1 MSAKRILHRPLRDAI
16 LFSLG
21 EIFRGGWP
29 ADKVIQRQM
38 KANRKWG
45 SHDRRLFA
53 ESVYDLVRW
62 WRRILFALEVPW
74 PEADRWTDDAPE
86 VLAKAVGFWMA
97 LKEVAPG
104 KGAEASEDF
113 TGALARW
120 NSEDGPRAVRASLP
134 NWLDQWGFE
143 QFGPRWEALLPALN
157 STAPV
162 YLRANLL
169 KTTSQKLLQQLRSE
183 GFSVE
188 PESEAALRLGQ
199 RTNVFV
205 SEVFKKGWFEIQ
217 DLHSQEVAKALQVE
231 PGLRVVDACAGGG
244 GKSLHLAALMGN
256 KGKIISMDVVERKLE
271 QLRERANRAG
281 ASIIETKLIDSTKA
295 IKRLE
300 ESADRVLLDVPCSGL
315 GVLRRNPDAK
325 WKLKPEEIARLRE
338 IQSDILG
345 RYSKMCRKG
354 GMLVYA
360 TCSIM
365 PDENEKQ
372 IENFLS
378 QHGTEFELLE
388 QRSLPLEVDGADG
401 FFIARLK
408 RLS

>member
-1 MSAKRILHRPLRDAI
+1 MSVKRVLHRPLWDAI

-62 WRRILFALEVPW
+62 WRKILFALEVEW
-74 PEADRWTDDAPE
+74 PESDHWVDDAPA
-86 VLAKAVGFWMA
+86 VLARAVAFWMA
-97 LKEVAPG
+97 LNDVTPSKGIEVSDVS
-104 KGAEASEDF
+104 K
-113 TGALARW
+113 ALARW
-120 NSEDGPRAVRASLP
+120 NLNEGPRAVRSSLP
-134 NWLDQWGFE
+134 NWLDEWGFQ
-143 QFGPRWEALLPALN
+143 QFGSQWEEILPGLN

-162 YLRANLL
+162 YLRTNLL
-169 KTTSQKLLQQLRSE
+169 KTNPKTLLERLRSE

-199 RTNVFV
+199 RGNVFV

-231 PGLRVVDACAGGG
+231 PGLRVIDACAGGG

-271 QLRERANRAG
+271 QLRERATRAG
-281 ASIIETKLIDSTKA
+281 ASIIETKLIDSTKV

-325 WKLKPEEIARLRE
+325 WKLKPEEIANLRGL
-338 IQSDILG
+338 QADILN
-345 RYSKMCRKG
+345 RYSKMCRKNG
-354 GMLVYA
+354 ILVYA

-372 IENFLS
+372 IESFLS
-378 QHGTEFELLE
+378 QHGTEFECLE
-388 QRSLPLEVDGADG
+388 QRTLPLEIDGADG

>member
-1 MSAKRILHRPLRDAI
+1 MSGKRVLHRPLWDAV

-62 WRRILFALEVPW
+62 WRRILFALEVAW
-74 PEADRWTDDAPE
+74 PEEDRWAEETPE
-86 VLAKAVGFWMA
+86 ILAEAAGFWMA
-97 LKEVAPG
+97 LNEVTPG
-104 KGAEASEDF
+104 KGIELRADF
-113 TGALARW
+113 ARALARW
-120 NSEDGPRAVRASLP
+120 NSDDGSRADRASLP

-143 QFGPRWEALLPALN
+143 QLGPKWEAVLPALN

-169 KTTSQKLLQQLRSE
+169 KTSPQKLLQQLRTE

-188 PESEAALRLGQ
+188 ADNDAALRLGQ

-231 PGLRVVDACAGGG
+231 PGMRVVDACAGGG

-281 ASIIETKLIDSTKA
+281 ASIIETKFIDSTKV

-300 ESADRVLLDVPCSGL
+300 ESADRILLDVPCSGL

-325 WKLKPEEIARLRE
+325 WKLKPEEIARLRVL
-338 IQSDILG
+338 QGDILG

-354 GMLVYA
+354 GILVYA

-372 IENFLS
+372 IEAFLS
-378 QHGTEFELLE
+378 QHGTEFECLE
-388 QRSLPLEVDGADG
+388 QRSLPLEVGGADG

-408 RLS
+408 RFS